1 MERPDEMV
9 KEGVRVADLLGRLP
23 TFTEYGRYRRELGM
37 KYSEWQ
43 IYREFGGN
51 KGSWTAFQYLLMEKI
66 VAA

>member
-9 KEGVRVADLLGRLP
+9 TEGVKVSTRLGRLP
-23 TFTEYGRYRRELGM
+23 TFTEYGRYRKELKL

-66 VAA
+66 AAD